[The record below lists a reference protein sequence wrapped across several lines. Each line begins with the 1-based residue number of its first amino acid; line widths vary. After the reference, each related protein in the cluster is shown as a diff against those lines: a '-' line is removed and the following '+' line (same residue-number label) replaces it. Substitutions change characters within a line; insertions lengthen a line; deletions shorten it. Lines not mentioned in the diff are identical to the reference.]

1 MKDDRLRNDES
12 YEALLAGMG
21 LEPLGTWWLP
31 GIRKAATARRL
42 LDAADGGGE
51 PAAGPAEAAGLVL
64 GGGREFLLA
73 FAGPHAPGGCMGGA
87 WRRVRIL
94 AGDPVRALAGL
105 LDGAD
110 PDPRGL
116 LLSATDGGTF
126 AGTVSGEGGVPRLL
140 VLTRVGARI
149 DAAAEAVA
157 RESAE
162 ESAAVWDAF
171 PAAPDP
177 APAVLDAWKD
187 ALASNPHTPQAVR
200 RELIRRSPRQLPRLP
215 ADELVEVALTHSD
228 PKVRLHAVELR
239 PPLTPAHWTRLFR
252 AADTERERRF
262 LALLAAEQRA
272 VLEEEAYA
280 LLVADPST
288 RVRAEAATLPGLP
301 PRHAAALT
309 EDPDP
314 GVRAS
319 ACSSAWPALSAE
331 RREALLADQAPGVR
345 KQALLRHHEHEPLP
359 REVYVR
365 EEPGEYAVEHCR
377 LAPDLV
383 EHLLATGDA
392 RLRGALAANPRLDAR
407 TVARLAED
415 TDDGVRHTVSI
426 RADLTEEQRAAIPV
440 DIGPGDRSSPL
451 PWVTELHDDPEAM
464 RRLAASSH
472 ALVRRSVARA
482 RRLPSDVVRRLAWD
496 PDRVVQLF
504 LAESCDDAPAEML
517 LRVWTWWTGSMSSPG
532 RPRTHPN
539 FPREGMLRYA
549 DDPHGRMRRLAL
561 DDPLAP
567 AELVARF
574 AADRDPEVR
583 HRAAEDPRLPVA
595 DAVRMTEDPED
606 SVRWTVLQLRH
617 LPAGVLAARLRDPD
631 TAWAAAR
638 NPGIPSHV
646 LLGMAAR
653 VMREP
658 DTPGAR

>member
-1 MKDDRLRNDES
+1 MNDDRLRDDES
-12 YEALLAGMG
+12 HRALLAGMG

-42 LDAADGGGE
+42 LAAADGGGE
-51 PAAGPAEAAGLVL
+51 PAVGSAEAAGLVL
-64 GGGREFLLA
+64 GGGAEFLLA
-73 FAGPHAPGGCMGGA
+73 FAGPHAPRGRMGGA

-94 AGDPVRALAGL
+94 ADDPVRALTGL

-116 LLSATDGGTF
+116 LLAAVDGETF
-126 AGTVSGEGGVPRLL
+126 AGTVPGAGGEPRLL
-140 VLTRVGARI
+140 ALTGVGARI
-149 DAAAEAVA
+149 DAAAEAA
-157 RESAE
+157 AKESAE
-162 ESAAVWDAF
+162 EAAAVWAAF
-171 PAAPDP
+171 LAAPDP
-177 APAVLDAWKD
+177 GPAVLEAWTD
-187 ALASNPHTPQAVR
+187 GLVSNPHTPEDIR
-200 RELIRRSPRQLPRLP
+200 LELIRRSPKQLVRLP
-215 ADELVEVALTHSD
+215 PDELVQVALTHAD
-228 PKVRLHAVELR
+228 PKVRLHAVELW

-252 AADTERERRF
+252 TAGTERERWI

-272 VLEEEAYA
+272 VLEEDAYA
-280 LLVADPST
+280 VLAADPST
-288 RVRAEAATLPGLP
+288 RVRAEAATLTGLP
-301 PRHAAALT
+301 PRHALALT

-319 ACSSAWPALSAE
+319 ACWSAWPALPAE
-331 RREALLADQAPGVR
+331 RREALLADEAAGVR
-345 KQALLRHHEHEPLP
+345 KQALLRHHQDEPLP

-365 EEPGEYAVEHCR
+365 EQPGEYAVEHCR
-377 LAPDLV
+377 LGPDLV

-392 RLRGALAANPRLDAR
+392 RLRSALAVNPRLDAR

-415 TDDGVRHTVSI
+415 SDDGVRHTVAV
-426 RADLTEEQRAAIPV
+426 RADLTEDQRAAIPV
-440 DIGPGDRSSPL
+440 DVLPGDRSDTL
-451 PWVTELHDDPEAM
+451 PWVAELHDDPEAM

-482 RRLPSDVVRRLAWD
+482 RRLPPDVVRRLAWD

-517 LRVWTWWTGSMSSPG
+517 LRVWTWWTGSLSSPG

-539 FPREGMLRYA
+539 FPREGLLRYA

-567 AELVARF
+567 AGLVARF

-606 SVRWTVLQLRH
+606 SVRGTVLQLRD
-617 LPAGVLAARLRDPD
+617 LPASVLADRLRDPD

-638 NPGIPSHV
+638 NPGIAPHV
-646 LLGMAAR
+646 LRAVAAR
-653 VMREP
+653 AMRDPEG
-658 DTPGAR
+658 TA